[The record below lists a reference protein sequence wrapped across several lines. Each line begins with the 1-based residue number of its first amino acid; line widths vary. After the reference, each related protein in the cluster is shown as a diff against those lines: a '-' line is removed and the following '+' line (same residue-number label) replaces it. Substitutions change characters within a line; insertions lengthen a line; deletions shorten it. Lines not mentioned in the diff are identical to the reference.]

1 MDDLHG
7 RFRRLDRVETPNLWN
22 EAVAR
27 AVELELAP
35 RRAFKPSLGLIAAAL
50 LLAAL
55 GGTIAVSAWLNRTPT
70 VPEAVTYDNGMIAA
84 YMGCGRIVGVDPTSL
99 QARELVASTDD
110 CRFDPFLRP
119 AWSQDGQRLA
129 YLAYTSGEELTFA
142 DAWIYDVATG
152 DTRVVD
158 SCPHEGCDGIAI
170 SPNGSLIAYIGGPD
184 ETGTSQLIVTEVD
197 SGETQRIDFAA
208 MPHDAVFSPDGST
221 IALALAGGRS
231 GVYLVDVR
239 GVKDG
244 AIGSPSLLHGIVE
257 AHDLAWSPDG
267 EWIAI
272 TQVGGLGRL
281 DADDRTDLNG
291 QVSLSGSGIVVVSAE
306 GGEARILATGAEGTA
321 PQFPAWSADS
331 ESVAFVTTPN
341 EGVASDRWRLEL
353 WTVTI
358 DGGRPTRI
366 YASGWGKDGFGIPD
380 WSPDGEWIAFGVNIP
395 DDPSRTGTFLVRP
408 DGSDLRRASNEMLD
422 PVWQPIPEEP

>member
-22 EAVAR
+22 EAVVR
-27 AVELELAP
+27 AAELELAP
-35 RRAFKPSLGLIAAAL
+35 RRAFTPAMGLIAAAL

-55 GGTIAVSAWLNRTPT
+55 GGTLAVGAWLNRTPAL
-70 VPEAVTYDNGMIAA
+70 PEAVTYDNGMIAA
-84 YMGCGRIVGVDPTSL
+84 YVGCGRIVSVDPTSL
-99 QARELVASTDD
+99 QARELVAGTDD
-110 CRFDPFLRP
+110 CRLDVFMRP

-129 YLAYTSGEELTFA
+129 YLAYTSDEELA
-142 DAWIYDVATG
+142 DAWIYDAATG
-152 DTRVVD
+152 DTHVVD
-158 SCPHEGCDGIAI
+158 RCPQGGCGGIAL
-170 SPNGSLIAYIGGPD
+170 SPDGSLIAYIGGPD

-197 SGETQRIDFAA
+197 SGETQRIDFVA
-208 MPHDAVFSPDGST
+208 MVQEPVFSPDGST

-231 GVYLVDVR
+231 GVYVVDVR
-239 GVKDG
+239 DVKDG

-272 TQVGGLGRL
+272 TQVGGLGRF

-291 QVSLSGSGIVVVSAE
+291 QVSLSGSGIVVVSAD
-306 GGEARILATGAEGTA
+306 GGEARILATGAEDMA

-331 ESVAFVTTPN
+331 KSVAFVTTPYS
-341 EGVASDRWRLEL
+341 GSASDRWRLEL

-358 DGGRPTRI
+358 DGGQPTPI

-380 WSPDGEWIAFGVNIP
+380 WSPDGEWIAFGVSMP
-395 DDPSRTGTFLVRP
+395 DDPANTGTFLVRP
-408 DGSDLRRASNEMLD
+408 DGSDLRRASNERLD